1 MLNTTLG
8 RGALC
13 AAFILAL
20 PLVLQP
26 LNNAVAADK
35 SVKVTAIVEHPALDA
50 TRDGI
55 KDELAAQG
63 FKAGDNL
70 DWEYQSAQGDV
81 GTAGQIARKFVGDN
95 PDVIVAI
102 ATPSAQA
109 VVSAARGQI
118 PVVFSAVTDPVAAK
132 LVTNA
137 KKPGGNVTGVSDL
150 SPIGKH
156 LDLIKEITPN
166 AKIVGVPHNPGEANA
181 VVLVDLLKK
190 LAPGKGLSIVTAS
203 APSSN
208 DVLAATRSL
217 VGKVDVIYVPTD
229 NTVVSALEAVVKVGI
244 DAKIPVYAGDTDS
257 VQRGAMAG
265 LGFDY
270 YDVGRQT
277 GKMIARILRGMK
289 PGDLSVQG
297 VDITQLHVNPGAA
310 QKMGVTLPQSVI
322 SRAHKVVK

>member
-1 MLNTTLG
+1 MLDTT
-8 RGALC
+8 RIHMTRVAALL
-13 AAFILAL
+13 FVL
-20 PLVLQP
+20 PLMMLT
-26 LNNAVAADK
+26 LETAAAADV

-50 TRDGI
+50 ARDGI

-63 FKAGDNL
+63 YKTGGNL
-70 DWEYQSAQGDV
+70 EWEYQSAQGDV
-81 GTAGQIARKFVGDN
+81 GTAGQIARKFVGDK

-109 VVSAARGQI
+109 AVSAARGQI

-132 LVTNA
+132 LVSNA

-166 AKIVGVPHNPGEANA
+166 AKTVGVPHNPGEANA
-181 VVLVDLLKK
+181 VVLVDLLKQ
-190 LAPGKGLSIVTAS
+190 LAPGKGLKIVTAS
-203 APSSN
+203 APNSG
-208 DVLAATRSL
+208 DVLAAARSL

-229 NTVVSALEAVVKVGI
+229 NTIVSALEAVIKVGI

-257 VQRGAMAG
+257 VPRGVMAA

-277 GKMIARILRGMK
+277 GKMVARILKGEK
-289 PGDLSVQG
+289 AGDISVEG

-310 QKMGVTLPQSVI
+310 QKMGVTIPSAVI
-322 SRAHKVVK
+322 ARAKKVVK

>member
-1 MLNTTLG
+1 MDTT
-8 RGALC
+8 RIQMMRV
-13 AAFILAL
+13 AAFVFVL
-20 PLVLQP
+20 PLML
-26 LNNAVAADK
+26 LTWEIAAAADV
-35 SVKVTAIVEHPALDA
+35 SVKVTSIVEHPALDA
-50 TRDGI
+50 ARDGI

-63 FKAGDNL
+63 YKDGGNL
-70 DWEYQSAQGDV
+70 EWEYQSAQGDV
-81 GTAGQIARKFVGDN
+81 GTAGQIARKFVGDK

-109 VVSAARGQI
+109 AVSAARGQI

-132 LVTNA
+132 LVSNA

-166 AKIVGVPHNPGEANA
+166 AKTVGVPHNPGEANA
-181 VVLVDLLKK
+181 VVLVDLLKQ
-190 LAPGKGLSIVTAS
+190 LAPGKGLTIVTAS
-203 APSSN
+203 APSSG
-208 DVLAATRSL
+208 DVLAAARSL

-229 NTVVSALEAVVKVGI
+229 NTIVSALEAVIKVGI

-257 VQRGAMAG
+257 VPRGVMAA

-277 GKMIARILRGMK
+277 GKMVARILKGEK
-289 PGDLSVQG
+289 AGDISVEG

-310 QKMGVTLPQSVI
+310 QKMGVIIPSAVV
-322 SRAHKVVK
+322 SRAKKVVR